1 MAAPLSRDSR
11 ITLLNCVLLCD
22 AKKAKKKKKNKTKN
36 KKAKKNKTN
45 KKKCL
50 LPELNWRPWVISSNI
65 SVKPM

>member
-22 AKKAKKKKKNKTKN
+22 AKKQKKKKKQN
-36 KKAKKNKTN
+36 KKQKSKKKQNKQ
-45 KKKCL
+45 KKCL